1 VLIGAHVRGG
11 GALVDRLERG
21 QELGAD
27 AIQVFTQSPR
37 AWKPTQY
44 APDVLATYR
53 AAARA
58 HPTVRATF
66 CHATYLINLATPDDT
81 LYTRSV
87 ECLIANLSVARGMG
101 ASGLVLHIGSHK
113 GAGVESAVARVA
125 GALLHGLDAADD
137 PADAAAPACPILLE
151 NAAGAG
157 GTVGRTLEELE
168 LVIAATGGDERLGIC
183 IDTQHLWASGVD
195 YASVARAD
203 DIVDEVRARF
213 GLERLGCMH
222 LNDSKVDFGS
232 NRDRHENLGDGTIG
246 SEGLAALI
254 GHPALANSPALLE
267 VPGEGDGPRDV
278 DVTAARAILAEGT
291 ALRAGGSRGRAPAA
305 ASDRAVG
312 TTRSTRNVTKADKSA
327 KKAPKVSRSPKKA
340 AKAVKKAAKSA
351 KASKTAKSAKSAK
364 RARKAGKAP
373 VTAKKARKA
382 PATAK
387 APARARKKGAG

>member
-21 QELGAD
+21 TELGAD

-44 APDVLATYR
+44 APDVLAGYR

-58 HPTVRATF
+58 HPTVRATY

-81 LYTRSV
+81 LYKRSV
-87 ECLIANLSVARGMG
+87 ECLVANLSVARGMG

-113 GAGVESAVARVA
+113 GAGVDSAIARVA
-125 GALLHGLDAADD
+125 EGLRIGLEAADD
-137 PADAAAPACPILLE
+137 PADAEAPDCPILLE

-168 LVIAATGGDERLGIC
+168 QVIAASGGDERLGIC

-195 YASVARAD
+195 YASVDRAD
-203 DIVDEVRARF
+203 AVVEEVKARF
-213 GLERLGCMH
+213 GMERLGCMH

-246 SEGLAALI
+246 SDGLAALL
-254 GHPALANSPALLE
+254 GHPDLANSPALLE

-278 DVTAARAILAEGT
+278 DVAAAREVLASGT
-291 ALRAGGSRGRAPAA
+291 ALRGSGSRRSTA
-305 ASDRAVG
+305 ASTTARKAAG
-312 TTRSTRNVTKADKSA
+312 TTTA
-327 KKAPKVSRSPKKA
+327 PKKA
-340 AKAVKKAAKSA
+340 AKAVKAATPATAGRDTTAARPTAKRQKTTTSA
-351 KASKTAKSAKSAK
+351 KATTS
-364 RARKAGKAP
+364 
-373 VTAKKARKA
+373 

-387 APARARKKGAG
+387 KKAPARKKRAE

>member
-44 APDVLATYR
+44 APDVLAGYR
-53 AAARA
+53 AAARV
-58 HPTVRATF
+58 HPSVRATF

-81 LYTRSV
+81 LYARSV
-87 ECLIANLSVARGMG
+87 ECLVANLSVARGMG

-113 GAGVESAVARVA
+113 GAGTESAVERVA
-125 GALLHGLDAADD
+125 EALRIGLDAADD
-137 PADAAAPACPILLE
+137 PADDEAPDCPILLE

-168 LVIAATGGDERLGIC
+168 QVIAASGGDERLGIC

-195 YASVARAD
+195 YASLDRANAV
-203 DIVDEVRARF
+203 VDEVKARF
-213 GLERLGCMH
+213 GMARLGCMH
-222 LNDSKVDFGS
+222 LNDSKVDFAS

-246 SEGLAALI
+246 SDGLAALL
-254 GHPALANSPALLE
+254 GHPDLVNSPALLE
-267 VPGEGDGPRDV
+267 VPGEGDGPRGV
-278 DVTAARAILAEGT
+278 DVAAARVILASGT
-291 ALRAGGSRGRAPAA
+291 AMRDGRPRGTVASAAPSHRAA
-305 ASDRAVG
+305 
-312 TTRSTRNVTKADKSA
+312 TTPSSS
-327 KKAPKVSRSPKKA
+327 KKTSKA
-340 AKAVKKAAKSA
+340 ATSAKSA
-351 KASKTAKSAKSAK
+351 KAAAPAPAIAKTQKAQKATKSKTSQPSRSA
-364 RARKAGKAP
+364 
-373 VTAKKARKA
+373 TA

-387 APARARKKGAG
+387 KAARAPKRGAE